1 MKDLGSC
8 DIYPGSLV
16 HSPNG
21 RFVAVCGDGEYII
34 YTALAWRNKS
44 YGSALSFVW
53 GEDSNTFATRDS
65 TSIVRWGVETRHT
78 LGPSVCEEKPLHVII
93 GTRNT
98 AVKLCFGMLLLLTM
112 QKSPKSPLSLC
123 LRCSSCSLEA
133 PVRRKCTMLCD
144 SPVLD
149 SDTDTCQEHAP
160 SLAAQSLF
168 FAARWAIASLHLL
181 RLKHAMLQAAQELQ
195 GV

>member
-1 MKDLGSC
+1 MTRGRELLSMLQADGERLPLAVKDLGSC

-65 TSIVRWGVETRHT
+65 PSIVRWDIKTT
-78 LGPSVCEEKPLHVII
+78 
-93 GTRNT
+93 GTQGAT
-98 AVKLCFGMLLLLTM
+98 FA
-112 QKSPKSPLSLC
+112 
-123 LRCSSCSLEA
+123 
-133 PVRRKCTMLCD
+133 RKACAT
-144 SPVLD
+144 
-149 SDTDTCQEHAP
+149 
-160 SLAAQSLF
+160 
-168 FAARWAIASLHLL
+168 
-181 RLKHAMLQAAQELQ
+181 
-195 GV
+195 